1 MEFQKTLYQTVQEYG
16 LMAKKSLGQ
25 NFLLDQNV
33 TDKIV
38 SLSLGCQGL
47 NDLSQT
53 TVLEVGPGPG
63 GLTRAILKKNPKVFH
78 LIEKDERFVQIMEDL
93 KTQTNAPMNI
103 FSCDALHFDI
113 QSLKAQNLQIFSNLP
128 YNISVPLLMMWLKN
142 LKPISAMTLMFQKEV
157 ADRIMA
163 PIKTKDYGRIS
174 VISQLLCDIQR
185 LWTLSPSYFT
195 PAPKVSSSV
204 LLLRPLKIRPSNEE
218 IQKVE
223 KLTAL
228 AFSGR
233 RKMIRQSLKSISNID
248 QICEKLHIPTTL
260 RAEEIEPSS
269 YLEIAKLL

>member
-38 SLSLGCQGL
+38 SLSLGCQSL

-63 GLTRAILKKNPKVFH
+63 GLTRAILKKNPKVFY

-103 FSCDALHFDI
+103 LSSDALHFDI

-142 LKPISAMTLMFQKEV
+142 LESISAMTLMFQKEV

-174 VISQLLCDIQR
+174 VISQLLCDVQR

-204 LLLRPLKIRPSNEE
+204 LLLRPLKNRPSSEE

-223 KLTAL
+223 KLTML
-228 AFSGR
+228 AFGGR

-248 QICEKLHIPTTL
+248 KICEKLHIQTTL
-260 RAEEIEPSS
+260 RAEEISPSS